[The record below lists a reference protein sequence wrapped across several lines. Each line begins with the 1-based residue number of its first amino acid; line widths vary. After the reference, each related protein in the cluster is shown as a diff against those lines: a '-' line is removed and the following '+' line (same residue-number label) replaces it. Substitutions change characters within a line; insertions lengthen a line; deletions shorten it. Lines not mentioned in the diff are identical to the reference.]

1 MRMDNEVIGEDLTDK
16 QKLFCQEYLLDLN
29 GYHAALRAGYS
40 ENSAMQQA
48 SRLLSYD
55 KVQWFLA
62 ELKKER
68 SDKLKIDQEWVLK
81 RFIEISEKCSQAEPV
96 MEYDSDSKSMIH
108 ATSKDGK
115 LLYKFD
121 SSGANKAT
129 EMIAKHI
136 GFFEKNNE
144 QKRLIL
150 PPTINMLPLEE

>member
-1 MRMDNEVIGEDLTDK
+1 MDNESIGDNLTDK
-16 QKLFCQEYLLDLN
+16 QKMFCEEYLLDLN
-29 GYHAALRAGYS
+29 GYQAALRAGYS

-55 KVQWFLA
+55 KVQSFLA
-62 ELKKER
+62 ALKKER

-96 MEYDSDSKSMIH
+96 MEYDPDSKSMVH
-108 ATSKDGK
+108 ATSKDGQ

-129 EMIAKHI
+129 EMIAKHV

-150 PPTINMLPLEE
+150 PPTINLLPLEE